1 MSLEGFRFTKE
12 HEWISTDRAAFR
24 VGITEYAQHEL
35 GDVVYVELPPP
46 GKVVSKSAPIAN
58 IESVKAVSDVYSP
71 LSGTVGE
78 INGKLGEHPELVNQD
93 PYGEGWLFTLQIGD
107 PTELDG
113 LMDQKKYEEYLKG
126 ISGE

>member
-1 MSLEGFRFTKE
+1 MSLEGFRFTKD
-12 HEWISTDRAAFR
+12 HEWINTDRTTFR

-78 INGKLGEHPELVNQD
+78 INGKLAEHPELVNQD